1 MKIEVIS
8 GLSHVTFITRDLEK
22 MSRVITDV
30 LGGVEVYSSGER
42 QFSVSREKFFTVGE
56 VWIVIMEGA
65 SLPSRT
71 YNHIAF
77 KTDDAGLERA
87 KRAIEKLDLEIKPSR
102 PRVEGEGQS
111 LYFYDHDNHL
121 FELHTGTLDERLK
134 RYSSGTV

>member
-111 LYFYDHDNHL
+111 LYFYTYDNHL
-121 FELHTGTLDERLK
+121 IELHTGTLHERLK
-134 RYSSGTV
+134 RYSEST